1 MQKRTGLTL
10 ITTVS
15 SVLLPYGVVTTST
28 VAMTTHQ
35 YWLFPLWIYL
45 PNFGIWEFG
54 FIMPPFLSIYHLLPS
69 IFGLI
74 WCVLGLYINY
84 VMHQYHENKRDADSV
99 RFLTQVLLVLQS
111 LTVVIVGFTMINEFY
126 RYVIPLPVH
135 FLGVLFLLRNGV
147 KEIAKE

>member
-10 ITTVS
+10 ITTAS
-15 SVLLPYGVVTTST
+15 SVLLPYGVVTANT
-28 VAMTTHQ
+28 VGMTTHQ
-35 YWLFPLWIYL
+35 YWLFPLWAYL
-45 PNFGIWEFG
+45 PSFGDWEFG
-54 FIMPPFLSIYHLLPS
+54 LIIPPFLPSFPLVPS

-84 VMHQYHENKRDADSV
+84 VMHQYYENKRDADSV

-111 LTVVIVGFTMINEFY
+111 LTVVFVGFTMRNEY
-126 RYVIPLPVH
+126 LLYAVPLPVH
-135 FLGVLFLLRNGV
+135 FLVVLFLLRNGV